1 MEFNTFY
8 NKIQTDESMME
19 TIQHGN
25 SEYPF
30 QLYYDDLA
38 LFDFHCVEWHWH
50 VEFEFVFVQEGTAT
64 FWVGEKQFS
73 LGQGTG
79 IFINSK
85 ILHRYFSEG
94 HAIVPNFVLKPTFL
108 APADSLIYKKYIAP
122 IQACKVDCIVF
133 CREIKWQAEALELMQ
148 KILKAQESDK
158 DRELVT
164 LFLTQELWHLLYLHM
179 DSEVL
184 QKKRENTASS
194 QGRTQLMMQ
203 YIHQNFRQNLT
214 LEDIAGQAMVSKS
227 TALNLFRR
235 YLHDT
240 PVHYLVKYRLQEL
253 QSFCHDGEKDNCNFR
268 RDGNLKIWIYFAKHL
283 RNIMGGHQ
291 RNIEEKNKW
300 IRMTENGSF
309 KM

>member
-1 MEFNTFY
+1 MA
-8 NKIQTDESMME
+8 K
-19 TIQHGN
+19 
-25 SEYPF
+25 
-30 QLYYDDLA
+30 
-38 LFDFHCVEWHWH
+38 
-50 VEFEFVFVQEGTAT
+50 
-64 FWVGEKQFS
+64 KQFS

-133 CREIKWQAEALELMQ
+133 CSREIKWQAEALELMQ
-148 KILKAQESDK
+148 KNSQSAGIRQRPGTGYFISDAGIVA
-158 DRELVT
+158 LA
-164 LFLTQELWHLLYLHM
+164 LFAHGFGSAAE
-179 DSEVL
+179 
-184 QKKRENTASS
+184 KKKKNTASS

-203 YIHQNFRQNLT
+203 YIHQNFRHNLT

-240 PVHYLVKYRLQEL
+240 PVHYLVKYRLQEAAKL
-253 QSFCHDGEKDNCNFR
+253 LATTEKKDNCNFR
-268 RDGNLKIWIYFAKHL
+268 RDGI
-283 RNIMGGHQ
+283 
-291 RNIEEKNKW
+291 
-300 IRMTENGSF
+300 
-309 KM
+309 

>member
-94 HAIVPNFVLKPTFL
+94 
-108 APADSLIYKKYIAP
+108 
-122 IQACKVDCIVF
+122 DCAKFRSETDIS
-133 CREIKWQAEALELMQ
+133 RSGRQPDLQ
-148 KILKAQESDK
+148 KIHC
-158 DRELVT
+158 T
-164 LFLTQELWHLLYLHM
+164 
-179 DSEVL
+179 
-184 QKKRENTASS
+184 
-194 QGRTQLMMQ
+194 
-203 YIHQNFRQNLT
+203 
-214 LEDIAGQAMVSKS
+214 
-227 TALNLFRR
+227 
-235 YLHDT
+235 DT
-240 PVHYLVKYRLQEL
+240 GV
-253 QSFCHDGEKDNCNFR
+253 
-268 RDGNLKIWIYFAKHL
+268 
-283 RNIMGGHQ
+283 
-291 RNIEEKNKW
+291 
-300 IRMTENGSF
+300 
-309 KM
+309 

>member
-122 IQACKVDCIVF
+122 IQACKV
-133 CREIKWQAEALELMQ
+133 
-148 KILKAQESDK
+148 
-158 DRELVT
+158 
-164 LFLTQELWHLLYLHM
+164 LYLHM

-240 PVHYLVKYRLQEL
+240 PVHYLVKYRLQEAAKL
-253 QSFCHDGEKDNCNFR
+253 LATTEKKITVISGETGFENMDYFCKTFKKYYGRTPTEYR
-268 RDGNLKIWIYFAKHL
+268 RKKQMDTDDREWIV
-283 RNIMGGHQ
+283 Q
-291 RNIEEKNKW
+291 DVV
-300 IRMTENGSF
+300 
-309 KM
+309 

>member
-85 ILHRYFSEG
+85 NFLLLKFS
-94 HAIVPNFVLKPTFL
+94 AIN
-108 APADSLIYKKYIAP
+108 
-122 IQACKVDCIVF
+122 
-133 CREIKWQAEALELMQ
+133 
-148 KILKAQESDK
+148 
-158 DRELVT
+158 VT
-164 LFLTQELWHLLYLHM
+164 ER
-179 DSEVL
+179 V
-184 QKKRENTASS
+184 
-194 QGRTQLMMQ
+194 G
-203 YIHQNFRQNLT
+203 
-214 LEDIAGQAMVSKS
+214 
-227 TALNLFRR
+227 
-235 YLHDT
+235 
-240 PVHYLVKYRLQEL
+240 
-253 QSFCHDGEKDNCNFR
+253 
-268 RDGNLKIWIYFAKHL
+268 
-283 RNIMGGHQ
+283 
-291 RNIEEKNKW
+291 
-300 IRMTENGSF
+300 
-309 KM
+309 

>member
-203 YIHQNFRQNLT
+203 YIHQKFPTESYIGGYRR
-214 LEDIAGQAMVSKS
+214 AGYGEQKYGIESVPKISSRYAGALSGEVSSAGGCKAS
-227 TALNLFRR
+227 G
-235 YLHDT
+235 
-240 PVHYLVKYRLQEL
+240 
-253 QSFCHDGEKDNCNFR
+253 HDGEKDNCNFR
-268 RDGNLKIWIYFAKHL
+268 RDGI
-283 RNIMGGHQ
+283 
-291 RNIEEKNKW
+291 
-300 IRMTENGSF
+300 
-309 KM
+309 

>member
-94 HAIVPNFVLKPTFL
+94 HAIVPNFVPGV
-108 APADSLIYKKYIAP
+108 Y
-122 IQACKVDCIVF
+122 
-133 CREIKWQAEALELMQ
+133 
-148 KILKAQESDK
+148 
-158 DRELVT
+158 
-164 LFLTQELWHLLYLHM
+164 
-179 DSEVL
+179 
-184 QKKRENTASS
+184 
-194 QGRTQLMMQ
+194 
-203 YIHQNFRQNLT
+203 
-214 LEDIAGQAMVSKS
+214 SK
-227 TALNLFRR
+227 L
-235 YLHDT
+235 
-240 PVHYLVKYRLQEL
+240 PWVPK
-253 QSFCHDGEKDNCNFR
+253 
-268 RDGNLKIWIYFAKHL
+268 
-283 RNIMGGHQ
+283 
-291 RNIEEKNKW
+291 
-300 IRMTENGSF
+300 
-309 KM
+309 

>member
-85 ILHRYFSEG
+85 ILHRYFSQCR
-94 HAIVPNFVLKPTFL
+94 TL
-108 APADSLIYKKYIAP
+108 AHHSLPGNIL
-122 IQACKVDCIVF
+122 QG
-133 CREIKWQAEALELMQ
+133 
-148 KILKAQESDK
+148 KILSEILMSI
-158 DRELVT
+158 
-164 LFLTQELWHLLYLHM
+164 LHHQ
-179 DSEVL
+179 L
-184 QKKRENTASS
+184 CSS
-194 QGRTQLMMQ
+194 L
-203 YIHQNFRQNLT
+203 
-214 LEDIAGQAMVSKS
+214 
-227 TALNLFRR
+227 
-235 YLHDT
+235 
-240 PVHYLVKYRLQEL
+240 
-253 QSFCHDGEKDNCNFR
+253 
-268 RDGNLKIWIYFAKHL
+268 
-283 RNIMGGHQ
+283 
-291 RNIEEKNKW
+291 
-300 IRMTENGSF
+300 
-309 KM
+309 

>member
-194 QGRTQLMMQ
+194 QGRTQLMM
-203 YIHQNFRQNLT
+203 
-214 LEDIAGQAMVSKS
+214 
-227 TALNLFRR
+227 
-235 YLHDT
+235 
-240 PVHYLVKYRLQEL
+240 
-253 QSFCHDGEKDNCNFR
+253 
-268 RDGNLKIWIYFAKHL
+268 
-283 RNIMGGHQ
+283 
-291 RNIEEKNKW
+291 
-300 IRMTENGSF
+300 
-309 KM
+309 

>member
-108 APADSLIYKKYIAP
+108 APADSLIYKNTLHRYRRVRWTALSFAGK
-122 IQACKVDCIVF
+122 QNGRQKRWSS
-133 CREIKWQAEALELMQ
+133 CRKFSKRRNQTKTGNW
-148 KILKAQESDK
+148 
-158 DRELVT
+158 
-164 LFLTQELWHLLYLHM
+164 LLY
-179 DSEVL
+179 
-184 QKKRENTASS
+184 
-194 QGRTQLMMQ
+194 
-203 YIHQNFRQNLT
+203 F
-214 LEDIAGQAMVSKS
+214 
-227 TALNLFRR
+227 
-235 YLHDT
+235 
-240 PVHYLVKYRLQEL
+240 
-253 QSFCHDGEKDNCNFR
+253 
-268 RDGNLKIWIYFAKHL
+268 
-283 RNIMGGHQ
+283 
-291 RNIEEKNKW
+291 
-300 IRMTENGSF
+300 
-309 KM
+309 

>member
-1 MEFNTFY
+1 
-8 NKIQTDESMME
+8 MME

-38 LFDFHCVEWHWH
+38 LFGFHCVEWHWH

-108 APADSLIYKKYIAP
+108 ASADSLIYKKYIAP

-133 CREIKWQAEALELMQ
+133 CREIKWQAEALGLMQ

-203 YIHQNFRQNLT
+203 YIHQNFPTESYLGGYRR
-214 LEDIAGQAMVSKS
+214 AGYGEQKYGIESVPKISSRYAGALSGEVSSAGGCKAS
-227 TALNLFRR
+227 G
-235 YLHDT
+235 
-240 PVHYLVKYRLQEL
+240 
-253 QSFCHDGEKDNCNFR
+253 HDGEKDNCNFR
-268 RDGNLKIWIYFAKHL
+268 RDGI
-283 RNIMGGHQ
+283 
-291 RNIEEKNKW
+291 
-300 IRMTENGSF
+300 
-309 KM
+309 

>member
-1 MEFNTFY
+1 
-8 NKIQTDESMME
+8 MME

-94 HAIVPNFVLKPTFL
+94 HAISAKFRSETDISRFGRQPDLQ
-108 APADSLIYKKYIAP
+108 KYIAP

-133 CREIKWQAEALELMQ
+133 CRE
-148 KILKAQESDK
+148 
-158 DRELVT
+158 
-164 LFLTQELWHLLYLHM
+164 
-179 DSEVL
+179 
-184 QKKRENTASS
+184 
-194 QGRTQLMMQ
+194 
-203 YIHQNFRQNLT
+203 
-214 LEDIAGQAMVSKS
+214 
-227 TALNLFRR
+227 
-235 YLHDT
+235 
-240 PVHYLVKYRLQEL
+240 
-253 QSFCHDGEKDNCNFR
+253 
-268 RDGNLKIWIYFAKHL
+268 
-283 RNIMGGHQ
+283 
-291 RNIEEKNKW
+291 
-300 IRMTENGSF
+300 
-309 KM
+309 